1 MSARLSSGDTSTLAE
16 MHAITSGLKVLVT
29 TTGAQDIEVAR
40 RCLGGHGYSAFAGLG
55 RLYADYVAST
65 TYVIHPHR
73 VSSRPLIGSA
83 SYEGDNFVLDQQ
95 VVRAALKSF
104 TTLFS
109 QPNPSSSGLS
119 PSTYYLRLLVDP
131 AARPPTLSTTVW
143 SDVAVLVQLLEWRA
157 ACIVQEL
164 ARNPDAGDASV
175 NQRVSKAV
183 TEAFIATQVAELIA
197 SLSLPSA
204 EREIVADVYRLV
216 SLHWPECARS
226 PSIDFL
232 SFFFQYLLTT
242 IEVALVDLLSFR
254 LFIVPSEPGFMD
266 PTCSLRLSILDL
278 CKKILPN
285 AIGLSDAFG
294 FTDWELDR

>member
-73 VSSRPLIGSA
+73 VSSRPLTGSA

-109 QPNPSSSGLS
+109 RPNPSSSGLS

-157 ACIVQEL
+157 ACVVQDL
-164 ARNPDAGDASV
+164 AQNPDAGDASV

-183 TEAFIATQVAELIA
+183 TEAFIATQVAEMIA
-197 SLSLPSA
+197 SLTLPSA
-204 EREIVADVYRLV
+204 EREIVTDVYKLV
-216 SLHWPECARS
+216 SLHWLECGRS

-232 SFFFQYLLTT
+232 SQYLLTT
-242 IEVALVDLLSFR
+242 IEAALVDLFSFR
-254 LFIVPSEPGFMD
+254 LFGVHSEPGFMD
-266 PTCSLRLSILDL
+266 PTRSLRLSILNL
-278 CKKILPN
+278 CRKILPN